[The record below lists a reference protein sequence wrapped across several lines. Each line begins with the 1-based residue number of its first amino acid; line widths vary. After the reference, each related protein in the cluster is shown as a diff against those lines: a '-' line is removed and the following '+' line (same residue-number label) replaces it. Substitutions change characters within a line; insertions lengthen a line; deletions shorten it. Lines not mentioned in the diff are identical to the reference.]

1 MKLSEVLATNLR
13 MLMARDKISVSE
25 MAKETGI
32 ARRTITSYRDG
43 RIKMVNLEILNKI
56 ADYLDVNVSML
67 FTKNTHNSSFKDIF
81 KSY

>member
-32 ARRTITSYRDG
+32 ARSTITSTE
-43 RIKMVNLEILNKI
+43 MV
-56 ADYLDVNVSML
+56 V
-67 FTKNTHNSSFKDIF
+67 
-81 KSY
+81 